1 MGLLLLG
8 AAAQKWVPMPR
19 WSRVLGHH
27 AAVPDAWLGQEVVR
41 LPAIAASPVER
52 QVAVAVKSGVQRL
65 PFEPTCL
72 AQATAGQIMLRVR
85 HSAGVVVIGLRPNP
99 DGQDG
104 RWDAHAWL
112 LGRAG
117 ALTGGAAARGFTA
130 ATVFQV
136 PQAPDGGTGSAARRL
151 IKGGQQPHISRSR
164 CCCSSDTS
172 TSGRNGSALAA
183 SSRSSPW

>member
-1 MGLLLLG
+1 MRIARHRGRVLEAMGLLLLG

-27 AAVPDAWLGQEVVR
+27 AAVPQAWLGQEVVR
-41 LPAIAASPVER
+41 LPAVAATQVER
-52 QVAVAVKSGVQRL
+52 QVAVAVISGVARL

-72 AQATAGQIMLRVR
+72 AQATAGQIMLRAR
-85 HSAGVVVIGLRPNP
+85 HSAGVVVIGLRPKP
-99 DGQDG
+99 EGVEG

-136 PQAPDGGTGSAARRL
+136 PHALSAAQVEL
-151 IKGGQQPHISRSR
+151 PAVGP
-164 CCCSSDTS
+164 
-172 TSGRNGSALAA
+172 AVAEAA
-183 SSRSSPW
+183 AAPGA